1 MSKYSKLFF
10 AIILLLGYS
19 DIFAEDRYF
28 TWFDPK
34 TQLRARIDVETYELQ
49 TESDSKGWLNEGKI
63 KLDPDIFNHFP
74 LRVVNHYF
82 HYDNG
87 NRIRITVDG
96 TGHVFDYFPL
106 KKELIRVDDTF
117 YSGYNF
123 YSNKFIR
130 KGKVY
135 SAGGEGFWSQSTSIT
150 YFDDKIKEWEIL
162 RPKNKGPNSIVGGY
176 QAYNSKLDVYYSG
189 GSRIN
194 HFLEEEKMENLDE
207 FFLFDFKKNKWEL
220 LGILNPKLPY
230 KDFVDIIWAGDVFL
244 HFFGGNIFIINPQT
258 NEVFLHKDPTKSFLF
273 GNSLYVNKDTI
284 INFWNKDKG
293 IIQKISI
300 SEIKSKSTYWG
311 EFYSSK
317 IKIAWYYLGLALII
331 FLGSFL
337 WWRKK
342 ISIKNKAV
350 IFNDME
356 RKLLLK
362 LLELNAEEHLTTHDI
377 NDILETN
384 NKSQDNQRKIRI
396 TFISELNNK
405 LKLKFNMDNG
415 IERKSLEED
424 KRLTVYVCNQQLRT
438 EIKNLLG

>member
-1 MSKYSKLFF
+1 MSKYFKFFF
-10 AIILLLGYS
+10 AIILLLGYT

-28 TWFDPK
+28 TWVDPK
-34 TQLRARIDVETYELQ
+34 TQFRARINLETYELQ

-63 KLDPDIFNHFP
+63 KLDPGIFNHFP
-74 LRVVNHYF
+74 AQIVNNYF
-82 HYDNG
+82 SFDKG
-87 NRIRITVDG
+87 NRIRFTVDG

-123 YSNKFIR
+123 YSNKFVR
-130 KGKVY
+130 KGIVY
-135 SAGGEGFWSQSTSIT
+135 SIGGVGFWNHSTIIT
-150 YFDDKIKEWEIL
+150 YFDEKIKEWEIL
-162 RPKNKGPNSIVGGY
+162 RSKNKGPLSILGGY

-189 GSRIN
+189 GSGIN
-194 HFLEEEKMENLDE
+194 HFLEDDKTKILDE

-220 LGILNPKLPY
+220 LGILNPKLPF
-230 KDFVDIIWAGDVFL
+230 KENVNIIWAGDFFL
-244 HFFGGNIFIINPQT
+244 HFFDGNIFIINPQT
-258 NEVFLHKDPTKSFLF
+258 NEVFLHKDSTKSLLF
-273 GNSLYVNKDTI
+273 GIAQYVNKDTV

-300 SEIKSKSTYWG
+300 SEIRSKSTHWG

-317 IKIAWYYLGLALII
+317 TNVIWYYFGLALII
-331 FLGSFL
+331 CLGSFL
-337 WWRKK
+337 WWRQKR
-342 ISIKNKAV
+342 SNKNKTF
-350 IFNDME
+350 IFNDLE

-362 LLELNAEEHLTTHDI
+362 LLELNTEEHLTTHDI

-405 LKLKFNMDNG
+405 LKLKFNIDNG

-424 KRLTVYVCNQQLRT
+424 KRLTFYVLNQQIRT